1 MNISC
6 FTQYLNYVILSL
18 DKQGINQK
26 NEDIPKNQREQIIQ
40 LLKKLSRTDE
50 EIDKE
55 RRDYLLKLF
64 HKSKVIYFGY
74 EEEK

>member
-1 MNISC
+1 M
-6 FTQYLNYVILSL
+6 
-18 DKQGINQK
+18 
-26 NEDIPKNQREQIIQ
+26 Q